1 MKILVTGRDG
11 QVGWELSR
19 ALAPLAEVTSL
30 DRSGLDLA
38 KSDAIR
44 TTVRAFRPDIIV
56 NAAAYTAVDKAENE
70 PELAQAINEQGPQVL
85 AEEAK
90 RCNALL
96 IHYSTDYVFDG
107 HKASPYVEDDQTNPL
122 SVYGRSKLD
131 GEQAIQSAGCRY
143 LILRTA
149 WVYAARGKNFMRTI
163 MRLARERPEL
173 RVVNDQFGAP
183 TSAPA
188 IAHATASIVDALFKG
203 SGDHG
208 IFHLT
213 AAGRASWFDFAELI
227 VKASGPPYPVV
238 HPIPASEYPTP
249 AQRPGNSCLDNA
261 KLARVFGITLAD
273 WRVEAQR
280 ILTGLRQTAP
290 TPSQKA

>member
-1 MKILVTGRDG
+1 MKILVTGCNG
-11 QVGWELSR
+11 QVGWELGR
-19 ALAPLAEVTSL
+19 ALAPLAQVTSL
-30 DRSGLDLA
+30 DRSELDLA
-38 KSDAIR
+38 KPDAIR
-44 TTVRAFRPDIIV
+44 TTVRALHPDIIV

-70 PELAQAINEQGPQVL
+70 PELAQAINAQGPQVL

-107 HKASPYVEDDQTNPL
+107 RKTAPYVEDDTTNPL
-122 SVYGRSKLD
+122 CAYGRSKLD
-131 GEQAIQSAGCRY
+131 GEQAIQSTGCRHV
-143 LILRTA
+143 ILRTA
-149 WVYAARGKNFMRTI
+149 WVYAARGKNFMLTI

-188 IAHATASIVDALFKG
+188 IADATASIVGAFSRG
-203 SGDHG
+203 TGTHG

-261 KLARVFGITLAD
+261 KLAHVFGITLAD
-273 WRVEAQR
+273 WRIEAQR
-280 ILTGLRQTAP
+280 ILAELRQAAP
-290 TPSQKA
+290 PPGQKA

>member
-1 MKILVTGRDG
+1 MKILITGRDG
-11 QVGWELSR
+11 QVGWELCR
-19 ALAPLAEVTSL
+19 ALRPLGEVSAF
-30 DRSGLDLA
+30 DRSALDLA
-38 KSDAIR
+38 QANSIR
-44 TTVRAFRPDIIV
+44 AVVRAVHPDVIV
-56 NAAAYTAVDKAENE
+56 NAAAYTAVDKAESE
-70 PELAQAINEQGPQVL
+70 PGLARAINAWAPGIL

-90 RCNALL
+90 RCGALL
-96 IHYSTDYVFDG
+96 VHYSTDYVFDG
-107 HKASPYVEDDQTNPL
+107 RKVGPYVEDDPTNPL
-122 SVYGRSKLD
+122 SVYGQSKLE
-131 GEQAIQSAGCRY
+131 GERAIQAVDCRHV
-143 LILRTA
+143 ILRTA
-149 WVYAARGKNFMRTI
+149 WVYAARGKNFMLTI

-183 TSAPA
+183 TSAWA
-188 IAHATASIVDALFKG
+188 IADATAAIVGAVSRG
-203 SGDHG
+203 SGAQG

-227 VKASGPPYPVV
+227 VKASGPPHPIV

-280 ILTGLRQTAP
+280 ILAGLRQA
-290 TPSQKA
+290 TPLPGQKA